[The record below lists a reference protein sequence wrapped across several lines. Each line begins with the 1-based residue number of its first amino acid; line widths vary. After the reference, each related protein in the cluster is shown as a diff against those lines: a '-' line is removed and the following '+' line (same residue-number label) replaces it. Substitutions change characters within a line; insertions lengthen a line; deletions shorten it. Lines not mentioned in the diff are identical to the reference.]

1 MEGRILRRLWH
12 GFIQLHILYHAGE
25 NPVYGG
31 YLLQELSQHGYEV
44 SAGTLYPL
52 LHELAA
58 SGLLRCRQEVV
69 EGRCRKYY
77 ELTDTGR
84 RVLDQGRRQAREL
97 YWELE
102 GRGPGWEGSNLGTE

>member
-1 MEGRILRRLWH
+1 MRRLWH
-12 GFIQLHILYHAGE
+12 GFVQLHILYHAGE
-25 NPVYGG
+25 NPVYGS
-31 YLLQELSQHGYEV
+31 YLQQELSQHGYEV

-58 SGLLRCRQEVV
+58 SGLLQCSRQVV

-77 ELTDTGR
+77 ELTDAGR
-84 RVLDQGRRQAREL
+84 QVLGQGRRQAREL

-102 GRGPGWEGSNLGTE
+102 GRGPGGEDINHGLE